1 MRFLK
6 RRPQGAAPV
15 EPKDVAAPSEA
26 PVPARPWADPN
37 WLAWQTL
44 SYSGSAQIKT
54 AGVTHHREDLRSLAN
69 RYGRLVMA
77 ELRIE
82 EEGQY
87 AGAVRVYVDGRQLGS
102 IPHGL
107 ASEFREVIH
116 RLSVADQPATCR
128 AQLDPGP
135 GYIDVWL
142 CAKSRERA
150 ADDPFLPPM
159 LGARLNLSAD
169 TVRYLD
175 EVILGQRAKSKR
187 VVRTAELVECDGG
200 WTVVLDGREL
210 GALPDGQYP
219 RLEEVSGTEFP
230 LTCQVRILRQPDRP
244 LRVEADFPTIEF

>member
-1 MRFLK
+1 MRFL
-6 RRPQGAAPV
+6 RRRLKQATPI
-15 EPKDVAAPSEA
+15 EPKHVARRSEA
-26 PVPARPWADPN
+26 PVLARTWAEPS

-44 SYSGSAQIKT
+44 SYSGSAQIKA

-69 RYGRLVMA
+69 PYGRLVMA

-87 AGAVRVYVDGRQLGS
+87 AGAVRVYVGGKQLGS
-102 IPHGL
+102 IPHDL
-107 ASEFREVIH
+107 ASQFREVIR
-116 RLSVADQPATCR
+116 RLSVAGQQATCR

-150 ADDPFLPPM
+150 DDDPFLPPM
-159 LGARLNLSAD
+159 LGARLNLSTDAIA
-169 TVRYLD
+169 YLD
-175 EVILGQRAKSKR
+175 DVILGRRAKSKR
-187 VVRTAELVECDGG
+187 VVRTAELVERDGN
-200 WTVVLDGREL
+200 WTVVLDCREL
-210 GALPDGQYP
+210 GVLPAGQYP
-219 RLEEVSGTEFP
+219 RLEEASGTEFP